1 VSGPGW
7 ALLSRACH
15 PGQEAASRLEL
26 DSRGATKMV
35 AIFDLLRH
43 GQRRKSCAMLVAFD
57 LLELD
62 GCE

>member
-1 VSGPGW
+1 
-7 ALLSRACH
+7 
-15 PGQEAASRLEL
+15 
-26 DSRGATKMV
+26 MV

-62 GCE
+62 GRENNQTGAQFEILVDGKVVPGTARTLLHLTLRMA

>member
-1 VSGPGW
+1 MP
-7 ALLSRACH
+7 AIPAKKL
-15 PGQEAASRLEL
+15 ASRLEL

-62 GCE
+62 GRE